1 METFTPALD
10 WANELIPSVLWIL
23 RAWAISATLTLLALV
38 LVARFTVWGRQYWR
52 ITGDYF
58 KGHQSIGVWAWLG
71 TLLLSTMISVRIMVL
86 LSYQGNDLFEALQM
100 AFTARGAGNE
110 AARQVAI
117 SGFWQSLIVF
127 GILAAI
133 FISRALLDIYLTQRF
148 IIRWRTWLTDRL
160 TGDWLA
166 DRAYYRSRFTDT
178 DTDSPDQRIQLD
190 IDIFTTGAGGTPNQP
205 TAGTAS
211 MLLFGA
217 IN

>member
-100 AFTARGAGNE
+100 AFTARGG
-110 AARQVAI
+110 RVK
-117 SGFWQSLIVF
+117 
-127 GILAAI
+127 
-133 FISRALLDIYLTQRF
+133 RR
-148 IIRWRTWLTDRL
+148 
-160 TGDWLA
+160 
-166 DRAYYRSRFTDT
+166 
-178 DTDSPDQRIQLD
+178 
-190 IDIFTTGAGGTPNQP
+190 
-205 TAGTAS
+205 
-211 MLLFGA
+211 
-217 IN
+217 